1 MAARDVVEVAIK
13 ISAGAAKAE
22 VAALSKEVGGLGTQA
37 KAASATANTL
47 DTSLKGVGAG
57 AGRAK
62 EGLEGVASALSLV
75 SPEAANLVRG
85 VGMATS
91 GLKGLASVGGG
102 LIGVLGPVAVA
113 VAAFAAVWAKLSSD
127 LDKANEK
134 LALSA
139 TRAKAM
145 QLAFDP
151 KSTVSGRASG
161 TSYAAGAAGLEEA
174 AGLEGAT
181 LASTREEIAR
191 LKTPGSFYLG
201 NRESKIA
208 ELQGVE
214 QGAAARLAG
223 IERALAG
230 IDAKVAKGAA
240 EGTAAGAAAGVA
252 RGVAAAASGDDL
264 SSIMAGAKADLSGQA
279 AYSEFQAYFGGP
291 TAANVTGVGGSSV
304 SISEIAQAGESPAA
318 AAMRQQALGAAGG
331 LLQGDVSGLLAM
343 AGPVGAG
350 IGGLANIGQ
359 MGAGGVRDQ
368 LEGFTDAIVAGLEAL
383 PEILV
388 EVIPDFVE
396 GLISELLP
404 ALVSSY
410 PDLAKAI
417 AIDLPIAL
425 AKAIAEAIAAILPGG
440 DADTGAIGKAAN
452 TMLDIVTFGGTLA
465 ADVGVG
471 RGSRA
476 IGGLIDRTGY
486 YMMHSGEQ
494 VIPAHGAGSGTA
506 SRSQGGGSG
515 GATIIVQG
523 SVFGSLDTFS
533 RDLDQHLGY
542 GGPGRSTV
550 LGR

>member
-62 EGLEGVASALSLV
+62 EGLEGVAAALSLV

-113 VAAFAAVWAKLSSD
+113 VAAFAAVWAKLSND
-127 LDKANEK
+127 LDKANAK
-134 LALSA
+134 LKESA
-139 TRAKAM
+139 KIAREAQDVFAPD
-145 QLAFDP
+145 A
-151 KSTVSGRASG
+151 TVSGRASG
-161 TSYAAGAAGLEEA
+161 PMAGQAKFLETQADVERAAIGAA
-174 AGLEGAT
+174 
-181 LASTREEIAR
+181 REEIAR
-191 LKTPGSFYLG
+191 LQTPGSFYLG
-201 NRESKIA
+201 NREA
-208 ELQGVE
+208 EIGKLQGVE
-214 QGAAARLAG
+214 SGAATRLAG

-240 EGTAAGAAAGVA
+240 EGAEKGAEKGSE
-252 RGVAAAASGDDL
+252 RGSFRGTAAAASGEPAPTGAVITNADPTGAVTISRVGDIGGGM
-264 SSIMAGAKADLSGQA
+264 SIVEQPRAAVITEEEPVPWLKRDGTKA
-279 AYSEFQAYFGGP
+279 
-291 TAANVTGVGGSSV
+291 
-304 SISEIAQAGESPAA
+304 
-318 AAMRQQALGAAGG
+318 ALGAAGG
-331 LLQGDVSGLLAM
+331 LVQGDVSGLLSM

-368 LEGFTDAIVAGLEAL
+368 LEGFTDAVVAGLEAL

-388 EVIPDFVE
+388 EVIPDFIE
-396 GLISELLP
+396 GLITDLIP
-404 ALVSSY
+404 ALVGTFPELS
-410 PDLAKAI
+410 KAI

-425 AKAIAEAIAAILPGG
+425 AKAIVDALASVIPGG
-440 DADTGAIGKAAN
+440 GASTGALGKGAN
-452 TMLDIVTFGGTLA
+452 TLLDHLTFGGSLA

-506 SRSQGGGSG
+506 SRSQGGGG
-515 GATIIVQG
+515 GATVIVQG